1 MQKWCCTAKVLVKE
15 YYKQADLKHSQL
27 MLLDSSMTSKPLQKL
42 TQDRKRGNELDDV
55 EMQSKN
61 GNQSDFDALNSLTKE
76 AQEVFKALQMTNEFE
91 HLEKIS
97 DKVKTWCSRC
107 KDTLT

>member
-1 MQKWCCTAKVLVKE
+1 MQKWCYTAKVLVKE

-55 EMQSKN
+55 EMQS
-61 GNQSDFDALNSLTKE
+61 
-76 AQEVFKALQMTNEFE
+76 
-91 HLEKIS
+91 
-97 DKVKTWCSRC
+97 
-107 KDTLT
+107 